1 MITCREV
8 AAGSRGLRLYR
19 IDAEPKGVAAPGL
32 GLDPMALLFERVSTA
47 TTRQVVSEFSESGP
61 PVSASSLRVACHVV
75 STPDALM
82 IVDATF
88 PQTAQ
93 MIFPFLID
101 AICRGE
107 GRAIGGRPIELLYT
121 HAHFDHAGGRSA
133 VEAMRPDVRT
143 FAHPYIAA
151 QFPIS
156 SRPDQMFRSDGHFLR
171 DCGIG
176 QGFEEL
182 AGEFERMREGLLDRL
197 PPDADLTLMRGEGD
211 AQLAVDVPIDIDA
224 SDAQSFPLLAG
235 RAKAMRFDGH
245 MPGHL
250 CVVVD
255 DEHLISGDM
264 WLPATTST
272 VTPGRRASRAGV
284 PADRCGVRRYVD
296 SSARLL
302 RLPVDRHMSYP
313 SHESIFSNPKRMAMR
328 DLESFAS
335 RLERIY
341 AVLAEHQAKAMR
353 VLDLAWGGSSR
364 LPIWK
369 VLGSKYRLF
378 MAHEEA
384 TAYVEDLV
392 AVGDLEEVAPERYV
406 WTGNSALKSEIL
418 DVLAAARRRFG
429 HLEFQSRGGSTS
441 SAAPSTGE

>member
-19 IDAEPKGVAAPGL
+19 IDAEPEGVAAPGL
-32 GLDPMALLFERVSTA
+32 GLDPMALLFERISTP
-47 TTRQVVSEFSESGP
+47 TTRQVVSEFSEGGP

-75 STPDALM
+75 STPDGLL

-88 PQTAQ
+88 PQTGPA
-93 MIFPFLID
+93 IFPLVID

-121 HAHFDHAGGRSA
+121 HAHFDHAGGRAA
-133 VEAMRPDVRT
+133 VEAMRPDVKT
-143 FAHPYIAA
+143 FAHPHIAA
-151 QFPIS
+151 LFPIS

-171 DCGIG
+171 DCGIA
-176 QGFEEL
+176 QDFEEL
-182 AGEFERMREGLLDRL
+182 AGEFERMRERLLDRL
-197 PPDADLTLMRGEGD
+197 PADADLTLMRGEGD
-211 AQLAVDVPIDIDA
+211 AQLVVDVLIEIDA
-224 SDAQSFPLLAG
+224 NDAHSFPLLAG
-235 RAKAMRFDGH
+235 RARAMRFDGH

-250 CVVVD
+250 CVIVD
-255 DEHLISGDM
+255 GEHLISGDM

-302 RLPVDRHMSYP
+302 GLPVDRCHSYP

-328 DLESFAS
+328 DLESFVR
-335 RLERIY
+335 RLELVY
-341 AVLAEHQAKAMR
+341 AVLAEHGAQAMR
-353 VLDLAWGGSSR
+353 VLDLAWGGSRR

-406 WTGNSALKSEIL
+406 WTGRATLQRETV

-429 HLEFQSRGGSTS
+429 HLEFQSRGGSTNA
-441 SAAPSTGE
+441 AAPSARQ

>member
-1 MITCREV
+1 
-8 AAGSRGLRLYR
+8 
-19 IDAEPKGVAAPGL
+19 
-32 GLDPMALLFERVSTA
+32 
-47 TTRQVVSEFSESGP
+47 
-61 PVSASSLRVACHVV
+61 
-75 STPDALM
+75 
-82 IVDATF
+82 
-88 PQTAQ
+88 
-93 MIFPFLID
+93 
-101 AICRGE
+101 
-107 GRAIGGRPIELLYT
+107 
-121 HAHFDHAGGRSA
+121 
-133 VEAMRPDVRT
+133 
-143 FAHPYIAA
+143 
-151 QFPIS
+151 
-156 SRPDQMFRSDGHFLR
+156 
-171 DCGIG
+171 
-176 QGFEEL
+176 
-182 AGEFERMREGLLDRL
+182 
-197 PPDADLTLMRGEGD
+197 
-211 AQLAVDVPIDIDA
+211 
-224 SDAQSFPLLAG
+224 
-235 RAKAMRFDGH
+235 
-245 MPGHL
+245 
-250 CVVVD
+250 
-255 DEHLISGDM
+255 
-264 WLPATTST
+264 
-272 VTPGRRASRAGV
+272 
-284 PADRCGVRRYVD
+284 
-296 SSARLL
+296 
-302 RLPVDRHMSYP
+302 MSYP